1 MKALRYLLIVMMLSA
16 ASVLFAAA
24 QSLAQQP
31 KAEMKSTSGMVYSGS
46 ALPSAAASGAVVT
59 GSKLGTYD
67 PADAVGKPNKAKKGD
82 WNPGGEDPEEG
93 ENTEPW
99 ADPIGD
105 AMLPLALLALAYMGV
120 RAFLRRKRA

>member
-1 MKALRYLLIVMMLSA
+1 MKALRYLLIVIAMVSFLGA
-16 ASVLFAAA
+16 NA
-24 QSLAQQP
+24 QGLAQRPEIKMQ
-31 KAEMKSTSGMVYSGS
+31 STSGMVYSGS

-67 PADAVGKPNKAKKGD
+67 PADAVGKPNKAKKGE

-99 ADPIGD
+99 ADPLGD
-105 AMLPLALLALAYMGV
+105 AAWPLLMLAAAYALLRVYQ
-120 RAFLRRKRA
+120 RKKRSV